1 MPEVNFTDPSTG
13 PPPLLPLDVQRRVRS
28 AVSAEWPTF
37 ARDHPELA
45 EVVDED
51 LLVRQATESLADD
64 PTFIRAMRDA
74 DAAGTIYETA
84 AELVRKAVGRWLKRL
99 I

>member
-37 ARDHPELA
+37 ARDHPALA

-64 PTFIRAMRDA
+64 PTFIPRHA
-74 DAAGTIYETA
+74 
-84 AELVRKAVGRWLKRL
+84 
-99 I
+99 

>member
-1 MPEVNFTDPSTG
+1 MPAIETAG
-13 PPPLLPLDVQRRVRS
+13 PAPLLPIDVQRRVRS

-37 ARDHPELA
+37 ARDHPALA

-64 PTFIRAMRDA
+64 PQFLKAMRDA

-84 AELVRKAVGRWLKRL
+84 AELIRAAVGKWLKRL
-99 I
+99 L